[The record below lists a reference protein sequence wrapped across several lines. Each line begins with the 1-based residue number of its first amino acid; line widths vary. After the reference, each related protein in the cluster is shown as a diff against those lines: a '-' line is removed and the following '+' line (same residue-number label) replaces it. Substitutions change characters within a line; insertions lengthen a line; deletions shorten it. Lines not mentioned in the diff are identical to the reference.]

1 VTHGHAIGRHQRH
14 YSYQIT
20 PARNGLIYDTAEC
33 THPIFGKCFPLS
45 CAHVRD
51 KFCVLCVSSLV
62 AGPCARLSEGLL
74 TIFRIPRWKPSACRT
89 PANMITFKDTH
100 LALIH
105 IPLHLYSSFL
115 QSILQLLLPNA
126 SRHACTSNGNGAVQP
141 HKGWPYEHPFVN
153 ISITPIECS
162 IVCSRVLADEL
173 FVPVLGLLDA
183 HSRSQVHITSDDFVV
198 MQIDGEGLD
207 AGQRVL
213 ELTSPLALAGM

>member
-1 VTHGHAIGRHQRH
+1 
-14 YSYQIT
+14 
-20 PARNGLIYDTAEC
+20 
-33 THPIFGKCFPLS
+33 
-45 CAHVRD
+45 
-51 KFCVLCVSSLV
+51 
-62 AGPCARLSEGLL
+62 
-74 TIFRIPRWKPSACRT
+74 
-89 PANMITFKDTH
+89 MITFKDTQ

-126 SRHACTSNGNGAVQP
+126 SRHVCTSNGNGAVQP
-141 HKGWPYEHPFVN
+141 IKGWPYEHPFVN

-162 IVCSRVLADEL
+162 IVCSRQLANEL

>member
-1 VTHGHAIGRHQRH
+1 
-14 YSYQIT
+14 
-20 PARNGLIYDTAEC
+20 
-33 THPIFGKCFPLS
+33 
-45 CAHVRD
+45 
-51 KFCVLCVSSLV
+51 
-62 AGPCARLSEGLL
+62 
-74 TIFRIPRWKPSACRT
+74 
-89 PANMITFKDTH
+89 MITFKDTQ

-126 SRHACTSNGNGAVQP
+126 SRNGFTGNGNGAVQP
-141 HKGWPYEHPFVN
+141 PKGWPYEHPFVN

-162 IVCSRVLADEL
+162 IVCSRLLANEL

-183 HSRSQVHITSDDFVV
+183 HSRSQVNITPDDFVV